1 MPYLKLFVTR
11 GPLINK
17 LLNLFLIGLNDF
29 HVFHNHL
36 SRTLDF
42 TLKKSNLLVSLSLH
56 LVQGFNEDRVLF
68 IQVSNPFLQRFILF
82 LKSNNNYLY
91 SLAQKF
97 RL

>member
-1 MPYLKLFVTR
+1 
-11 GPLINK
+11 
-17 LLNLFLIGLNDF
+17 
-29 HVFHNHL
+29 
-36 SRTLDF
+36 
-42 TLKKSNLLVSLSLH
+42 
-56 LVQGFNEDRVLF
+56 LF